1 MKYYFSL
8 WGYQFENE
16 FDIMT
21 MYIKENIM
29 EGLELLS
36 FQMIS
41 FNGSARSC
49 FVEAIQA
56 AKEGDFERAEQLMA
70 EGEEQFVE
78 GHRVHAQL
86 IQQEAQNGAT
96 QVNLLL
102 IHAEDQMMSAE
113 VLKIMATE
121 LIDIHKKIQ

>member
-1 MKYYFSL
+1 
-8 WGYQFENE
+8 
-16 FDIMT
+16 
-21 MYIKENIM
+21 M
-29 EGLELLS
+29 EGIELLS

-49 FVEAIQA
+49 FVEAIMA

-86 IQQEAQNGAT
+86 IQKEASGEAT
-96 QVNLLL
+96 AVNLLL

-113 VLKIMATE
+113 VLKIIAAE
-121 LIDIHKKIQ
+121 LIDIHKRIQ

>member
-1 MKYYFSL
+1 
-8 WGYQFENE
+8 
-16 FDIMT
+16 
-21 MYIKENIM
+21 M

-49 FVEAIQA
+49 FVEAITA

-70 EGEEQFVE
+70 EGEEQFIE

-86 IQQEAQNGAT
+86 IQQEAQEGSTA
-96 QVNLLL
+96 VNLLL

-113 VLKIMATE
+113 VLKIIAAE
-121 LIDIHKKIQ
+121 LIDIHKRIQ

>member
-1 MKYYFSL
+1 
-8 WGYQFENE
+8 
-16 FDIMT
+16 
-21 MYIKENIM
+21 M
-29 EGLELLS
+29 EGIELLS

-49 FVEAIQA
+49 FVEAIMA

-86 IQQEAQNGAT
+86 IQKEASGEAT
-96 QVNLLL
+96 AVNLLL

-113 VLKIMATE
+113 FLKIIAAE
-121 LIDIHKKIQ
+121 LIDIHKRIQ

>member
-1 MKYYFSL
+1 
-8 WGYQFENE
+8 
-16 FDIMT
+16 
-21 MYIKENIM
+21 M
-29 EGLELLS
+29 EGIELLS

-49 FVEAIQA
+49 FIEAIQA
-56 AKEGDFERAEQLMA
+56 AKEGDFDRAEELMV

-86 IQQEAQNGAT
+86 IQQEAQEGET
-96 QVNLLL
+96 EVNLLL

-113 VLKIMATE
+113 VMKIIAAE